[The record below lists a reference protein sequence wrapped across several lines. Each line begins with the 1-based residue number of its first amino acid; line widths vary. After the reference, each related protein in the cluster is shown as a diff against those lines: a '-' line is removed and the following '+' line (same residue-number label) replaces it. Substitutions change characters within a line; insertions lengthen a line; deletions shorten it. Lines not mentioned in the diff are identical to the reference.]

1 MDIAS
6 VLDFLRAV
14 LPNIPIITTVF
25 RNLTGGFKDLMD
37 AGSPVAKMAI
47 QKYTDTAAN
56 LQGPKEEQIDTD
68 RIDAIAQLNRSVVP
82 FALIEYLYFVS
93 KIIFL
98 AAMYRYMAQALT
110 KSRRNKS

>member
-1 MDIAS
+1 M
-6 VLDFLRAV
+6 
-14 LPNIPIITTVF
+14 
-25 RNLTGGFKDLMD
+25 K
-37 AGSPVAKMAI
+37 
-47 QKYTDTAAN
+47 
-56 LQGPKEEQIDTD
+56 QIDTD